1 MNNEQLTEPGL
12 IYSDPTKDIKLQQAN
27 PIMINMNAID
37 KVKNCPLTKFL
48 KDLESSNKE

>member
-12 IYSDPTKDIKLQQAN
+12 ISLQQ
-27 PIMINMNAID
+27 IEEDTFKGILVMNAID

-48 KDLESSNKE
+48 KDLNKE